1 MPEVHKQ
8 ALIMPQAKLVGGMRS
23 KLLNTLLSDFVIV
36 DWKRDVVL
44 VREVPGPDMNA

>member
-1 MPEVHKQ
+1 MWVE
-8 ALIMPQAKLVGGMRS
+8 
-23 KLLNTLLSDFVIV
+23 LLNTLLGNFVIV